1 MKVIII
7 NIYEK
12 EVLPV
17 NCYRGLILLLLVV
30 IHIAII
36 KRRHDQ
42 AASQAN
48 FPRALF

>member
-17 NCYRGLILLLLVV
+17 NCRGLILLLLVV